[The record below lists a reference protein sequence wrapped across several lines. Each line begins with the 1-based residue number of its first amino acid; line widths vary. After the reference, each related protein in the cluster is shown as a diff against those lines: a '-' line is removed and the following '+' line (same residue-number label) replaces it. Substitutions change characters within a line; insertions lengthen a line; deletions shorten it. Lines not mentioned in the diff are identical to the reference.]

1 MSRWTKR
8 ILWLAVAAIFASCGE
23 NPATG
28 KKQLVLFSEQQ
39 EIEQGNQIYPVATQL
54 SHGETPHPETQ
65 SFVQQVG
72 GSMARSSERPN
83 LPWQFNVV
91 DHNDPNAYSLPG
103 GKVSFTRGLL
113 SRLSSED
120 QVAAVLGHEIG
131 HVTARH
137 AVVAASRQ
145 ALIGLVLSVS
155 GSVLQ
160 GRRNQ
165 GPGAILMAERAGA
178 ALLLTKYSRDQER
191 QADEL
196 GMKYMA
202 KAGYNPKAFLE
213 VMQILERA
221 QEREPSRVEVLFASH
236 PLTAERVATAQ
247 QRLASG
253 YVEEQKRE
261 MHTADFERAAAPIR
275 AEMPAFALADEARK
289 LVEKEETAAAAQR
302 LERAV
307 GMVPESPILNAL
319 WSDSLYDL
327 GQYGPSEQISARAP
341 NLYYGRLVNGA
352 ANWRLKKD
360 REALASLELAEK
372 FVPGTVLVAYF
383 RGRAEEDIGEREAAA
398 TDYVKVAKATQG
410 NGPYGEYAVA
420 RLREWGYLQQDSAG
434 SSR

>member
-1 MSRWTKR
+1 MNRSASGALLVAV
-8 ILWLAVAAIFASCGE
+8 IAALAACQE
-23 NPATG
+23 NPVTG
-28 KKQLVLFSEQQ
+28 KKQLVLISQEQ
-39 EIEQGNQIYPVATQL
+39 EVEQGNQIYPVATQL

-65 SFVQQVG
+65 SFVQRVG
-72 GSMARSSERPN
+72 GGLARMSERPD

-113 SRLSSED
+113 SRLASED

-131 HVTARH
+131 HVAARH
-137 AVVAASRQ
+137 AVAAASRQ
-145 ALIGLVLSVS
+145 ALIGLVLNVS

-202 KAGYNPKAFLE
+202 SAGYNPKAFLE

-236 PLTAERVATAQ
+236 PLTSERIATAQ

-253 YVEEQKRE
+253 YSEEQKRAVRV
-261 MHTADFERAAAPIR
+261 ADFEPAIAPIR
-275 AEMPAFALADEARK
+275 AEAPAFGFADEARK
-289 LVEKEETAAAAQR
+289 LVERDDTAAAAQR

-307 GMVPESPILNAL
+307 AMVPESPILNAL

-327 GQYGPSEQISARAP
+327 DQYRESEQISARAP

-352 ANWRLKKD
+352 ANWRLKND
-360 REALASLELAEK
+360 REALASLEVAEK
-372 FVPGTVLVAYF
+372 LVPGTALVAYF
-383 RGRAEEDIGEREAAA
+383 RGRAEEDLGDRDAAA
-398 TDYVKVAKATQG
+398 ADYVKVAKATQG
-410 NGPYGEYAVA
+410 QGPYGEYAVT
-420 RLREWGYLQQDSAG
+420 RLREWGYLKQEP
-434 SSR
+434 

>member
-1 MSRWTKR
+1 LFS
-8 ILWLAVAAIFASCGE
+8 VAAALAGCQE
-23 NPATG
+23 NPVTG
-28 KKQLVLFSEQQ
+28 KKQLVLISQEQ

-54 SHGETPHPETQ
+54 SHGETPHRETQ
-65 SFVQQVG
+65 SFVETVG
-72 GSMARSSERPN
+72 GGLARSSERPD

-103 GKVSFTRGLL
+103 GKVSFTRGLF

-131 HVTARH
+131 HVAARH
-137 AVVAASRQ
+137 AVSAASRQ
-145 ALIGLVLSVS
+145 ALIGLVISVS

-202 KAGYNPKAFLE
+202 KAGYNPKAFVE

-221 QEREPSRVEVLFASH
+221 QEREPSRLEALLASH
-236 PLTAERVATAQ
+236 PLTTERIATAE

-253 YVEEQKRE
+253 FVEEQKRD
-261 MHTADFERAAAPIR
+261 MRAADFDRAAAPIR
-275 AEMPAFALADEARK
+275 AEMPAFVLADEARK
-289 LVEKEETAAAAQR
+289 LVEKQETAAAVQR
-302 LERAV
+302 LEHAV
-307 GMVPESPILNAL
+307 AMVPESPILNAL

-327 GQYGPSEQISARAP
+327 GQYARSEQISARAP

-352 ANWRLKKD
+352 ANWRLKND

-372 FVPGTVLVAYF
+372 LVPGTVLVAYF
-383 RGRAEEDIGEREAAA
+383 RGRVEEDLGDRDAAA
-398 TDYVKVAKATQG
+398 ADYVKVAKATQG
-410 NGPYGEYAVA
+410 QGPYGQYALT
-420 RLREWGYLQQDSAG
+420 RLQEWGYVQSG
-434 SSR
+434 STTSVSPR